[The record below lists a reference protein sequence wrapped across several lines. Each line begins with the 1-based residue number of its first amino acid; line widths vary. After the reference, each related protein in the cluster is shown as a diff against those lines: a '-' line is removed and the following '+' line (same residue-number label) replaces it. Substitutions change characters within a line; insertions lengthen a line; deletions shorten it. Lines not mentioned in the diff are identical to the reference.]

1 MITINLPVSKE
12 ITVKE
17 MIEWLSQQPQD
28 NKLVLGELTK
38 GSLKAEWSMFYA
50 PAHGYTKDTTIIGVE
65 FDTGKIEADKKP
77 FVEITQAQ
85 IKIIKFIEDMTKIR
99 FIGINYDEAYA
110 FIGQHKR
117 MAEMRYRSYDYPNAP
132 KRPNQDEA
140 NYSGNEMF

>member
-1 MITINLPVSKE
+1 MLIFDLQVSKE
-12 ITVKE
+12 ITVRE

-38 GSLKAEWSMFYA
+38 GFLKAEYSMFYA
-50 PAHGYTKDTTIIGVE
+50 PAHGYSKDTTVIGVE
-65 FDTGKIEADKKP
+65 FSSEKIEADKRPVVK
-77 FVEITQAQ
+77 ITQAQ
-85 IKIIKFIEDMTKIR
+85 IKIIKFIEDMTRIK
-99 FIGINYDEAYA
+99 FVGSHYDEAYA

-117 MAEMRYRSYDYPNAP
+117 TAEVRYRNYDYPNAP